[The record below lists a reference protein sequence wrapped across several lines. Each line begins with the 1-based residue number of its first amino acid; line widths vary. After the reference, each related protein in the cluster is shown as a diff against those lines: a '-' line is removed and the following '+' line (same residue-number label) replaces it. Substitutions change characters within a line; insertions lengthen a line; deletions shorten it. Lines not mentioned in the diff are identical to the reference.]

1 MDLRISTAGAE
12 PLGLQRLTGQ
22 ADRPG
27 AAPETQSGGGF
38 ASSLDAA
45 LQSVSRLQN
54 ESTALQQQFQLG
66 AENVSLERTMIAMQQ
81 SQVAFQAALTVRNRL
96 VSAYTDIMNMPV

>member
-1 MDLRISTAGAE
+1 MDLRISGAGVE
-12 PLGLQRLTGQ
+12 PLGLQRSSGQ
-22 ADRPG
+22 GERPG
-27 AAPETQSGGGF
+27 AAPAAQAGGF
-38 ASSLDAA
+38 ARSLDAA
-45 LQSVSRLQN
+45 LESVSRLQN

-96 VSAYTDIMNMPV
+96 VAAYTDIMNMPV